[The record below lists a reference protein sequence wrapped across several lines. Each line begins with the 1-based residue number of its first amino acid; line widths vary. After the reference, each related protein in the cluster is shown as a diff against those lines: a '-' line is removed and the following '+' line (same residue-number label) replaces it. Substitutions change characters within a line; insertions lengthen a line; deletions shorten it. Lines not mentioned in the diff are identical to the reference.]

1 MTHTPRVLTE
11 PHLVRAIAKAY
22 RGKGRPVVV
31 VPVWSQWHA
40 GHAAVLDAA
49 RRVTGGVVVVAHDGE
64 VSPDLSADFVVPLAA
79 APQQRLVPSPE
90 LLAQRLA
97 TRGEDALLA
106 RLFATAAQV
115 GATDM
120 FLGDKDYPLL
130 VALQGCLRGFGLETR
145 VHTVP
150 TVRMPD
156 GVAVSNRNAELS
168 PAGRDA
174 AVVVAAIMT
183 AAHSVAE
190 RGPAAV
196 KDTVHGLLADNG
208 LKALYVDV
216 TAPDYS
222 PIPGHGP
229 EGREGT
235 DGEAPQEGRLSV
247 GLIDPASGTLISD
260 TVALQFV
267 AASSPA
273 GEVAPGIT
281 VEDVKAHTGCD
292 IKVAP
297 GVA

>member
-1 MTHTPRVLTE
+1 MSSGAARTVTE
-11 PHLVRAIAKAY
+11 PRLLRAIGKAY
-22 RGKGRPVVV
+22 RAKGQPVVL

-40 GHAAVLDAA
+40 GHTAVVDAA
-49 RRVTGGVVVVAHDGE
+49 ARMSGGVVVVAYDGE
-64 VSPDLSADFVVPLAA
+64 IPQGLDVDFVVPLAPAPEVSVLPGNDFLA
-79 APQQRLVPSPE
+79 AR
-90 LLAQRLA
+90 
-97 TRGEDALLA
+97 A
-106 RLFATAAQV
+106 RLFAATALV
-115 GATDM
+115 GATDV

-130 VALQGCLRGFGLETR
+130 VALQGCLRGLGMDAR

-156 GVAVSNRNAELS
+156 GVPVSNRNAGLS

-190 RGPAAV
+190 RGPAEV
-196 KDTVHGLLADNG
+196 KDTVDALLADNG
-208 LKALYVDV
+208 VEPLYVDV
-216 TAPDYS
+216 TTPDYS
-222 PIPGHGP
+222 PIPGHGAEGP
-229 EGREGT
+229 ES
-235 DGEAPQEGRLSV
+235 AVPQEGRLSV
-247 GLIDPASGTLISD
+247 GLVDPVSDTLISD

-273 GEVAPGIT
+273 GEVAPGIA
-281 VEDVKAHTGCD
+281 VEDVKAHTECN

>member
-22 RGKGRPVVV
+22 RGKGQPVVL

-64 VSPDLSADFVVPLAA
+64 VPPDLSADFVVPLAA

-156 GVAVSNRNAELS
+156 GVAVSNRNAGLS

-208 LKALYVDV
+208 LEALYVDV

-222 PIPGHGP
+222 PIAGH
-229 EGREGT
+229 GREGT

-281 VEDVKAHTGCD
+281 VEDVKAHTECD

>member
-1 MTHTPRVLTE
+1 MSSGAARTVTE
-11 PHLVRAIAKAY
+11 PRLLRAIGKAY
-22 RGKGRPVVV
+22 RAKGQPVVL

-40 GHAAVLDAA
+40 GHTAVVDAA
-49 RRVTGGVVVVAHDGE
+49 ARMSGGVVVVAYDGE
-64 VSPDLSADFVVPLAA
+64 IPQGLDVDFVVPLAPAPEVSVLPGNDFLA
-79 APQQRLVPSPE
+79 ARVAS
-90 LLAQRLA
+90 
-97 TRGEDALLA
+97 RGEEALLA
-106 RLFATAAQV
+106 RLFAVTALV
-115 GATDM
+115 GATDV

-130 VALQGCLRGFGLETR
+130 VALQGCLRGLGMDAR

-156 GVAVSNRNAELS
+156 GVPVSNRNARLS

-208 LKALYVDV
+208 LEALYVDV

-222 PIPGHGP
+222 PIAGHG
-229 EGREGT
+229 R
-235 DGEAPQEGRLSV
+235 EAPQEGRLSV

-273 GEVAPGIT
+273 GELAPGIA
-281 VEDVKAHTGCD
+281 VEDVKAHTECD

>member
-1 MTHTPRVLTE
+1 MSSGAARTVTE
-11 PHLVRAIAKAY
+11 PRLLRAIGKAY
-22 RGKGRPVVV
+22 RAKGQPVVL

-40 GHAAVLDAA
+40 GHTAVVDAA
-49 RRVTGGVVVVAHDGE
+49 ARMSGGVVVVAYDGE
-64 VSPDLSADFVVPLAA
+64 IPQGLDVDFVVPLAPAPEVSVLPGNDFLA
-79 APQQRLVPSPE
+79 ARVAS
-90 LLAQRLA
+90 
-97 TRGEDALLA
+97 RGEEALLA
-106 RLFATAAQV
+106 RLFAATALV
-115 GATDM
+115 GATDV

-130 VALQGCLRGFGLETR
+130 VALQGCLRGLGMDAR

-156 GVAVSNRNAELS
+156 GVPVSNRNARLS
-168 PAGRDA
+168 ASSRDA

-196 KDTVHGLLADNG
+196 KDTVDALLADNG
-208 LKALYVDV
+208 VEPLYVDV

-222 PIPGHGP
+222 PIPGH
-229 EGREGT
+229 GREGT

-247 GLIDPASGTLISD
+247 GLIDPASDTLISD

-281 VEDVKAHTGCD
+281 VEDVKAHTECD

>member
-1 MTHTPRVLTE
+1 M
-11 PHLVRAIAKAY
+11 
-22 RGKGRPVVV
+22 
-31 VPVWSQWHA
+31 
-40 GHAAVLDAA
+40 
-49 RRVTGGVVVVAHDGE
+49 
-64 VSPDLSADFVVPLAA
+64 DFVVPLAPAPEVSVLPGNDFLA
-79 APQQRLVPSPE
+79 ARVAS
-90 LLAQRLA
+90 
-97 TRGEDALLA
+97 RGEEALLA
-106 RLFATAAQV
+106 RLFAATALV
-115 GATDM
+115 GATDV

-130 VALQGCLRGFGLETR
+130 VALQGCLRGLGMDAR

-156 GVAVSNRNAELS
+156 GVPVSNRNARLS

-190 RGPAAV
+190 RGPAEV
-196 KDTVHGLLADNG
+196 KDTVDALLADNG
-208 LKALYVDV
+208 VEPLYVDV

-222 PIPGHGP
+222 PIPGH
-229 EGREGT
+229 GREGT

-247 GLIDPASGTLISD
+247 GLIDPASDTLISD

-273 GEVAPGIT
+273 GEVAPGIA
-281 VEDVKAHTGCD
+281 VEDVKAHTECD